1 MDSCSLGH
9 DTMPL
14 TSYTFDRALANRYL
28 DLCDELYRGDANWI
42 APLRKR
48 VLWQFSPGFAFHQRA
63 GNAHRHFLATA
74 DGRPVGHVTAIV
86 DGRLADLDG
95 TPVGTVGFFEC
106 VDDRTLAADLLA
118 AATRWLRREHGLRR
132 VWGPM
137 QFDVWRGY
145 RLMTR
150 GFEAATFYG
159 EPYNKR
165 YYPAL
170 FEQCGFVAR
179 KKWNSVEIAGR
190 AALQSRVATWAGD
203 HARALED
210 GYRFAPIDV
219 RNPAHVQSL
228 HRAVEDSY
236 RGFLAITRLDRQEF
250 REVFALYA
258 SVLDPRF
265 TLGAWNASGVL
276 CGFAIAYADPARAV
290 QAMRGRDS
298 LLARLRL
305 VWMRSRAP
313 TRAVFFMLGIT
324 AEASAR
330 RRGLG
335 GALWHKCLSSLVAAD
350 FEAVVFALL
359 AEDSP
364 AWRFLRD
371 CKEGAQKEYVLYE
384 ANLEP

>member
-1 MDSCSLGH
+1 
-9 DTMPL
+9 MPL
-14 TSYTFDRALANRYL
+14 TAYTFDRELAERYL
-28 DLCDELYRGDANWI
+28 ELCFDLYRGDANWI
-42 APLRKR
+42 PPMRKHVLRE
-48 VLWQFSPGFAFHQRA
+48 FSPGFAFHRRA

-74 DGRPVGHVTAIV
+74 GGQTLGHVTAIV
-86 DGRLADLDG
+86 NGRLADLDG
-95 TPVGTVGFFEC
+95 TPVGAVGFFEC
-106 VDDRTLAADLLA
+106 VEDHAIAAELLT
-118 AATRWLRREHGLRR
+118 AATRWLRTEHGLRR

-145 RLMTR
+145 RAMTR

-170 FEQCGFVAR
+170 FQQNGFVVR

-190 AALQSRVATWAGD
+190 LALQSRVATWAGD

-219 RNPAHVQSL
+219 RDPTHVQAL
-228 HRAVEDSY
+228 HQVVEDSY
-236 RGFLAITRLDRQEF
+236 RGFLGMTRLDLQEF
-250 REVFALYA
+250 EEIFASYA
-258 SVLDPRF
+258 EILDPRF
-265 TLGAWNASGVL
+265 TIGAWSAGGALS
-276 CGFAIAYADPARAV
+276 GFAVAYADPARAV

-298 LLARLRL
+298 LAARLRFL
-305 VWMRSRAP
+305 LRARRA

-324 AEASAR
+324 AEASAL

-335 GALWHKCLSSLVAAD
+335 RALWYECLRSLVAAG
-350 FEAVVFALL
+350 FETVVFALL

-364 AWRFLRD
+364 AWHFLRD
-371 CKEGAQKEYVLYE
+371 CKEWTQKEYVLYE
-384 ANLEP
+384 ARLDR